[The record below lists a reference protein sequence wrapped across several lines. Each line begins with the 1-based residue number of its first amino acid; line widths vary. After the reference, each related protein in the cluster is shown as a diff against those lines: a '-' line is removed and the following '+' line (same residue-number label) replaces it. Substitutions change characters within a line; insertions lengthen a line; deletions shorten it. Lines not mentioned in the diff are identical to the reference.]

1 MKEAVITGAA
11 RTAAGSF
18 LGSLADI
25 PAPKLGAIAIAEA
38 VSRGGIKKE
47 EVDQVIMGN
56 VLPAGVGQAPA
67 RQAGIFAGI
76 PVSAGAMTINKMCG
90 SGLKAVMLAAQAVAT
105 DEFEVVVA
113 GPGEYRQVPL
123 AETRVR
129 EGRDGHRGKRI
140 DHQRR
145 GCRRR
150 RDVGGSRRQ
159 EGHQADREDPGV
171 HDGLPGAGMVHG
183 GPDRRN
189 PETSPEDGG
198 GKGPGGALRDQR
210 GLLVGCD
217 RGDTGPPT
225 RPGTGQRPRRGRR
238 PRTPGRR
245 VRGQDP
251 DHPPIRHGGPGRT
264 VRHRVPLHRRRG
276 GRRDAGRTAVTGK
289 PGTFRRSDDMEMMNI
304 GVVGG
309 GQMGSGIAQVSLMSG
324 FQVLLND
331 VSDEILRKS
340 RAAIEKGLDTL
351 VRKEKITAGDK
362 ERMAGHLRMTT
373 NLSDFSVCDF
383 VVEAATEREEL
394 KLSLFRKLDEIVPAE
409 KVLSTN
415 TSSLSITRIASATS
429 RPGRVIGMHFMN
441 PVPLM
446 KLVEIIKG
454 LTTSP
459 GTFDL
464 TMDLA
469 RRLGKEPVPAND
481 YPGFIANRVLMPMI
495 NEAVYALMEG
505 VGKAEDIDAI
515 MRMGANHPMGPLAL
529 ADLIGLDTCLE
540 VIKVM
545 QEGFGDP
552 KYRPCPLLRK
562 YVEAG
567 FLGKKTGRG
576 FYTYE
581 KG

>member
-1 MKEAVITGAA
+1 
-11 RTAAGSF
+11 
-18 LGSLADI
+18 
-25 PAPKLGAIAIAEA
+25 
-38 VSRGGIKKE
+38 
-47 EVDQVIMGN
+47 
-56 VLPAGVGQAPA
+56 
-67 RQAGIFAGI
+67 
-76 PVSAGAMTINKMCG
+76 
-90 SGLKAVMLAAQAVAT
+90 
-105 DEFEVVVA
+105 
-113 GPGEYRQVPL
+113 
-123 AETRVR
+123 
-129 EGRDGHRGKRI
+129 
-140 DHQRR
+140 
-145 GCRRR
+145 
-150 RDVGGSRRQ
+150 
-159 EGHQADREDPGV
+159 
-171 HDGLPGAGMVHG
+171 
-183 GPDRRN
+183 
-189 PETSPEDGG
+189 
-198 GKGPGGALRDQR
+198 
-210 GLLVGCD
+210 
-217 RGDTGPPT
+217 
-225 RPGTGQRPRRGRR
+225 
-238 PRTPGRR
+238 
-245 VRGQDP
+245 
-251 DHPPIRHGGPGRT
+251 
-264 VRHRVPLHRRRG
+264 
-276 GRRDAGRTAVTGK
+276 
-289 PGTFRRSDDMEMMNI
+289 MEIMNI

-340 RAAIEKGLDTL
+340 RTAIEKGLDTL

-362 ERMAGHLRMTT
+362 ERMAGRLRMTT

-446 KLVEIIKG
+446 RLVEIIKG
-454 LTTSP
+454 LQTSP

-481 YPGFIANRVLMPMI
+481 YPGFIANRILMPMI

-540 VIKVM
+540 VMKVM